1 MLRATKILRAKNSLS
16 DMPRTWNLHNFS
28 LNSSVYVF
36 RVHSFIQHIYL
47 FLNMLLY
54 LCNNFYSLRN
64 NIHLQRR
71 CSLLPQ
77 VFSPRIPA
85 CLSYWPK
92 QLLYIA
98 AVSAKTKPVG
108 DTSSLV

>member
-1 MLRATKILRAKNSLS
+1 MLCTVIIMLRATKILRAKNSLT

-54 LCNNFYSLRN
+54 LCNNF
-64 NIHLQRR
+64 
-71 CSLLPQ
+71 
-77 VFSPRIPA
+77 
-85 CLSYWPK
+85 
-92 QLLYIA
+92 
-98 AVSAKTKPVG
+98 
-108 DTSSLV
+108 